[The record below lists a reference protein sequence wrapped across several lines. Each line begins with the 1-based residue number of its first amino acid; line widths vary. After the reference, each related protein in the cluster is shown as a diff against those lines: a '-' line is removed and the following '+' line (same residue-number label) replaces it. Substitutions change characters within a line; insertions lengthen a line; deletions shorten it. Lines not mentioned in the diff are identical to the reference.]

1 MVLRDLNMTD
11 IAAAWYA
18 FIDCDTETWR
28 KNFYCAEKAWA
39 NLQLRKRA
47 QLYMQKYF
55 RGVESAANIL
65 KAFGFCVNI
74 FPVLNTWNTQSKTP

>member
-1 MVLRDLNMTD
+1 MVLKDLNKTY

-28 KNFYCAEKAWA
+28 KTFYCAEKAWA
-39 NLQLRKRA
+39 NPQLRKRA
-47 QLYMQKYF
+47 QLYLQKYI